1 MSTMGHIAA
10 DGLPDDRVTCG
21 QCSHFDGRR
30 TCKRY
35 EMHTWKDLPLR
46 CLGFDPAPRE
56 TDRRTGPQRWPTM
69 RADIESAR
77 KLDREFTK

>member
-1 MSTMGHIAA
+1 
-10 DGLPDDRVTCG
+10 VVCG
-21 QCSHFDGRR
+21 QCGHFDGRR

-46 CLGFDPAPRE
+46 CLGFDPAPHVA
-56 TDRRTGPQRWPTM
+56 DRRTGPQRWPTL
-69 RADIESAR
+69 RADIEAAR